1 MWIPLLTV
9 LSCIAQQHGFSVSY
23 QGVGT
28 LMTLAVSTSTGV
40 TIRDS
45 HLTSLKGWWWATA
58 SVTWLT
64 DRQGMWGLHSLLA
77 PSGKPT
83 WQLYKTENERGN
95 GPTKVE
101 VQQSDETWRCWEWK
115 SNWKGVRDGTADRG
129 KADPATSRHSEDGLS
144 THAGKGWPH
153 PRENAHQKGSR
164 RRIPASQVPRTKCQ
178 KLIQTQKG
186 VWQVTEKM
194 LTLYPKLED
203 EVKADAVQ
211 TTFFFFSFL
220 QHM

>member
-1 MWIPLLTV
+1 MGQVAWGKKKRHDKKYLGAEFPGDSAAYGSSVITAVARVRSLTWELTRGLWTQACSARSRHMWIPLLTV
-9 LSCIAQQHGFSVSY
+9 LSCVAQQHGFSVSY

-83 WQLYKTENERGN
+83 
-95 GPTKVE
+95 
-101 VQQSDETWRCWEWK
+101 
-115 SNWKGVRDGTADRG
+115 
-129 KADPATSRHSEDGLS
+129 
-144 THAGKGWPH
+144 
-153 PRENAHQKGSR
+153 
-164 RRIPASQVPRTKCQ
+164 
-178 KLIQTQKG
+178 
-186 VWQVTEKM
+186 
-194 LTLYPKLED
+194 
-203 EVKADAVQ
+203 
-211 TTFFFFSFL
+211 
-220 QHM
+220 